1 VGKNGGAAG
10 PVELA
15 EVGQRGNLDPVA
27 QKNAFKKGKALTA
40 ICEDCGDGSED
51 A

>member
-1 VGKNGGAAG
+1 
-10 PVELA
+10 LA
-15 EVGQRGNLDPVA
+15 EVGQRANIDPVA

-40 ICEDCGDGSED
+40 ICESCGDGSEN